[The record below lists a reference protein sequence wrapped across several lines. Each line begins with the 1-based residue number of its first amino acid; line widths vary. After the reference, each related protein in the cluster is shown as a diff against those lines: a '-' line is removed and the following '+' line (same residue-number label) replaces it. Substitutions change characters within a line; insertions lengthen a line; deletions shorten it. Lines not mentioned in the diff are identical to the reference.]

1 AAPAG
6 VRQPV
11 CSCTNRTTLSGPVA
25 LARRPTRDASRSGRA
40 WGSRSTAR
48 YEERTARSWGCHL
61 VEGYA
66 LHATN
71 ARLCAKVPSRL
82 VVRER
87 REVEGAGWGQKP
99 RCAPEEPS
107 HDPARGGAP

>member
-1 AAPAG
+1 MAAEAAPALASE
-6 VRQPV
+6 PV

-25 LARRPTRDASRSGRA
+25 LARRPTREASRSGLA
-40 WGSRSTAR
+40 WGSRRTAR
-48 YEERTARSWGCHL
+48 YEERTARSYGSCP
-61 VEGYA
+61 VEGDA

-71 ARLCAKVPSRL
+71 ARLCAEIPCRL

-99 RCAPEEPS
+99 RCRVPES
-107 HDPARGGAP
+107 